1 MPPAGP
7 KTEVMLNALLY
18 LRLTSSINWVLTRA
32 RRLRQP
38 KYALGAIVAFAYFYF
53 FFFRNLGS
61 SPGARPV
68 PPEANPLMN
77 ATGAGLTLPTDWLP
91 LSTAIGAVMLLV
103 FALFSWLVPTRRA
116 ALGFSDAEIAFL
128 FPAPIKRRGLIHFKL
143 ISSQFRSLFGAAIM
157 MLFSHRWT
165 FLGGNALTHAIGWW
179 FIFSGLS
186 LHFRGANFTL
196 TRLADLGFGAW
207 KRRILIL
214 AGVVAIIAVTLAQL
228 PDSERLPAAA
238 DAFDA
243 RPFTQWL
250 LTLSNSAP
258 MSWLLWPFRTVI
270 GPFLAGD
277 TRSFL
282 LTLGPALAV
291 IVIHYLWVVRS
302 AVAFEDAAIEHAE
315 KRAARM
321 AAWEVGGTRGSV
333 TNAKA
338 RRGPFALAS
347 LGRPEFAFLW
357 KNLLSTWP
365 YFTVR
370 TGLSAA
376 LIITAACLWIG
387 AHPTWRGLLPGI
399 AAAAGIFAAYTL
411 IVGPQFARQDIRN
424 DLGHADII
432 KTYPLTGWQI
442 ILGELLTPTAIL
454 SGILWL
460 AILTGTLAV
469 HPLAIESEWLTS
481 TLRIVIALGLAAL
494 IPLLVAL
501 QLLVPNAAAL
511 LFPGWFQTSR
521 IRGGGPEV
529 MGQRM
534 IFFFAQVV
542 TMILALLPAVALGA
556 LLLFTL
562 NVFIG
567 PIVAITAATL
577 AMAIVLAAEV
587 GVGIWLLG
595 RRFEHL
601 DLSTELRGS

>member
-1 MPPAGP
+1 
-7 KTEVMLNALLY
+7 MLSALIY
-18 LRLTSSINWVLTRA
+18 LQLTSAKNWVRSRV

-38 KYALGAIVAFAYFYF
+38 KYALGAIVAFSYFYF
-53 FFFRNLGS
+53 FFFRNLGRT
-61 SPGARPV
+61 PVTRPV
-68 PPEANPLMN
+68 PPETSPLLD
-77 ATGAGLTLPTDWLP
+77 AAAAGVTLPADWLTL
-91 LSTAIGAVMLLV
+91 SSAIGAVMLLV
-103 FALFSWLVPTRRA
+103 FVLFSWLVPARRA
-116 ALGFSDAEIAFL
+116 ALGFSEAEIAFL
-128 FPAPIKRRGLIHFKL
+128 FPAPIKRRSLIHFKL
-143 ISSQFRSLFGAAIM
+143 VSSQFRSLVGAAIM

-165 FLGGNALTHAIGWW
+165 FLGGSALTHAIGWW

-196 TRLADLGFGAW
+196 TRLTDLGFGAW

-214 AGVVAIIAVTLAQL
+214 AGVIATIAITLAQL
-228 PDSERLPAAA
+228 PEAERMPAPS

-243 RPFTQWL
+243 RPFAQWL
-250 LTLSNSAP
+250 MALSQSAP
-258 MSWLLWPFRTVI
+258 MSWLLWPFKTVI
-270 GPFLAGD
+270 GPFLAAD
-277 TRSFL
+277 ARSFL
-282 LTLGPALAV
+282 MTLGPAVAV
-291 IVIHYLWVVRS
+291 IALHYLWVVRS
-302 AVAFEDAAIEHAE
+302 AVAFEDSAIEHAE

-321 AAWEVGGTRGSV
+321 AAWEAGGTRGSV
-333 TNAKA
+333 AGAKA

-347 LGRPEFAFLW
+347 FGRPEFAFLW

-370 TGLSAA
+370 IGLGCAVI
-376 LIITAACLWIG
+376 LIATLLWIG

-399 AAAAGIFAAYTL
+399 AAATGIFAAYTL
-411 IVGPQFARQDIRN
+411 IVGPQFARQDIRS

-432 KTYPLTGWQI
+432 KTFPLTGWQV
-442 ILGELLTPTAIL
+442 ILGELLAPTAIL

-460 AILTGTLAV
+460 AILTGSLAMY
-469 HPLAIESEWLTS
+469 PLAIEAEWLTS
-481 TLRIVIALGLAAL
+481 GLQIMIALGLAAL

-542 TMILALLPAVALGA
+542 TMALALIPAVALGA

-562 NVFIG
+562 HVFIG
-567 PIVAITAATL
+567 PIVAVTAATL
-577 AMAIVLAAEV
+577 AMAVVLAAEV
-587 GVGIWLLG
+587 GGGIWLLG

-601 DLSTELRGS
+601 DLSTELRTS

>member
-1 MPPAGP
+1 
-7 KTEVMLNALLY
+7 MLSALLY
-18 LRLTSSINWVLTRA
+18 LRLTSSKNWVRSRA

-53 FFFRNLGS
+53 FFFRNLGRT
-61 SPGARPV
+61 PGTRSL
-68 PPEANPLMN
+68 PPEANPLMDV
-77 ATGAGLTLPTDWLP
+77 AAAGVTLPTDWLP

-103 FALFSWLVPTRRA
+103 FTLFSWLVPARRA
-116 ALGFSDAEIAFL
+116 ALGFSEAEIAFL

-143 ISSQFRSLFGAAIM
+143 VSSQFRSLFGAAIM

-196 TRLADLGFGAW
+196 TRLTDLGFGAW

-214 AGVVAIIAVTLAQL
+214 TGVTAIIAITLAQL
-228 PDSERLPAAA
+228 PETERLPATA

-243 RPFTQWL
+243 RPFSQWL

-258 MSWLLWPFRTVI
+258 LSWLLWPFKTVI

-291 IVIHYLWVVRS
+291 IAVHYLWVVRS
-302 AVAFEDAAIEHAE
+302 AVAFEDSAIEHAE
-315 KRAARM
+315 KRAARI
-321 AAWEVGGTRGSV
+321 AAWESGGTRGSV
-333 TNAKA
+333 AGAKA
-338 RRGPFALAS
+338 RRGPFALATS
-347 LGRPEFAFLW
+347 GRPEFAFLW

-370 TGLSAA
+370 IGLGGAV
-376 LIITAACLWIG
+376 IITAACLWIG

-411 IVGPQFARQDIRN
+411 IVGPQFARQDIRS

-432 KTYPLTGWQI
+432 KTYPLAGWQV

-454 SGILWL
+454 TGVLWL
-460 AILTGTLAV
+460 AILTGSLAV
-469 HPLAIESEWLTS
+469 HPLAIEAEWLTG
-481 TLRIVIALGLAAL
+481 TLQIVIALGLAAL

-511 LFPGWFQTSR
+511 LFPGWFQTTR
-521 IRGGGPEV
+521 TRGGGPEV

-542 TMILALLPAVALGA
+542 TMVLALLPAVALGA
-556 LLLFTL
+556 LLLVTL
-562 NVFIG
+562 HVFIG
-567 PIVAITAATL
+567 PIIAIIAATL
-577 AMAIVLAAEV
+577 AMAVVLAAEV
-587 GVGIWLLG
+587 GGGIWLLG

-601 DLSTELRGS
+601 DLSMELRAS

>member
-1 MPPAGP
+1 
-7 KTEVMLNALLY
+7 MLSALLY
-18 LRLTSSINWVLTRA
+18 LRVTSSKNWMYSRA

-53 FFFRNLGS
+53 FFFRNLGRA
-61 SPGARPV
+61 PGTRSR
-68 PPEANPLMN
+68 PPEANPLMD
-77 ATGAGLTLPTDWLP
+77 AAAAGVTLPTDWLP

-103 FALFSWLVPTRRA
+103 FVLFSWLVPARRA
-116 ALGFSDAEIAFL
+116 ALGFSEAEIAFL

-143 ISSQFRSLFGAAIM
+143 VSSQFRSLFGAAIM

-165 FLGGNALTHAIGWW
+165 FLGGSALTHAIGWW

-196 TRLADLGFGAW
+196 TRLNDRGLGAW

-214 AGVVAIIAVTLAQL
+214 AGVIAIIAITLAQL
-228 PDSERLPAAA
+228 PEAERMPAPA

-243 RPFTQWL
+243 RPFAQWL
-250 LTLSNSAP
+250 LTLSHSAP
-258 MSWLLWPFRTVI
+258 MSWLLWPFKTVM

-277 TRSFL
+277 TRAFL

-291 IVIHYLWVVRS
+291 IGFHYLWVVRS
-302 AVAFEDAAIEHAE
+302 AVAFEDSAIDYAE
-315 KRAARM
+315 KRAARL
-321 AAWEVGGTRGSV
+321 AAWEAGGTGGSAAG
-333 TNAKA
+333 AKA
-338 RRGPFALAS
+338 RQGPFMLGGF
-347 LGRPEFAFLW
+347 GRPELAFLW

-365 YFTVR
+365 YFTVQI
-370 TGLSAA
+370 GLGAAVILTAA
-376 LIITAACLWIG
+376 LLWIG

-399 AAAAGIFAAYTL
+399 AAGSGIFAAYTL
-411 IVGPQFARQDIRN
+411 IVGPQFARQDIRS

-432 KTYPLTGWQI
+432 KTYPLAGWQI

-460 AILTGTLAV
+460 SILTGSLALY
-469 HPLAIESEWLTS
+469 PLAIEAEWLTS
-481 TLRIVIALGLAAL
+481 GLHVVITLGLAAL

-542 TMILALLPAVALGA
+542 TMVLALLPAVALGA

-562 NVFIG
+562 HVFIG
-567 PIVAITAATL
+567 PIVAVTAATL
-577 AMAIVLAAEV
+577 AMAFVLAAEV
-587 GVGIWLLG
+587 SGGIWLLG

-601 DLSTELRGS
+601 DLSTELRAS